1 MNLSNLREEEEAL
14 RRKMLTRAK
23 QGLKGPMMETDFTS
37 LRLYAR
43 EVYFAF
49 TQKQERNK
57 LVNRDNC
64 LHYFFFSA
72 SKANSQWDGLDLWIF
87 SSADGFL

>member
-23 QGLKGPMMETDFTS
+23 QGLNGPMMETDFTS
-37 LRLYAR
+37 SRLYAR

-49 TQKQERNK
+49 TRIHLQKKISTNLIHPTEN
-57 LVNRDNC
+57 L
-64 LHYFFFSA
+64 L
-72 SKANSQWDGLDLWIF
+72 
-87 SSADGFL
+87 

>member
-49 TQKQERNK
+49 THKQERNK

-64 LHYFFFSA
+64 LHYFFF
-72 SKANSQWDGLDLWIF
+72 
-87 SSADGFL
+87 FLQLLKQILSGMD